1 MFTAREQ
8 QKGPTL
14 DKLVRE
20 VSVRLHEVCKM
31 KGRHGKINLFEF
43 TLDPGSFS
51 NTVQRL
57 FLTSFVVKKREAT
70 IYTKDGI
77 PYIKPLKNDSSSGD
91 GEGPNQSQL
100 ILNITKEQW
109 IKLKETL
116 NLEKPVIELSSE

>member
-43 TLDPGSFS
+43 TLDPRSFS

-57 FLTSFVVKKREAT
+57 FLTSFVVKKREVT